1 MENYKEKL
9 KKENIILSICFVIL
23 AVCSALGFAAE
34 EGLLPLTPNAGDS
47 HWQSMWRGFM
57 SGAAM
62 GVGGLMLFGLIR
74 NRLAMK
80 DEKKLRKLYV
90 KMHDEREIQ
99 LFHNARSAAMSVFLI
114 FGLIAVIV
122 TGYFNATVSITLL
135 VCVSACSG
143 LCMCFKLYYSK
154 KY

>member
-1 MENYKEKL
+1 MKHYRETL
-9 KKENIILSICFVIL
+9 KTQTILLSICIVIL
-23 AVCSALGFAAE
+23 AVFSILGFAAE
-34 EGLLPLTPNAGDS
+34 AGWVYLTPSAGDS

-62 GVGGLMLFGLIR
+62 GVLALMLFGLIR
-74 NRLAMK
+74 NLLAIK
-80 DEKKLRKLYV
+80 DEKKLKKLYV
-90 KMHDEREIQ
+90 TTHDERQIQ

-122 TGYFNATVSITLL
+122 TGYFSAVVSITLL
-135 VCVSACSG
+135 ICVLFCSV
-143 LCMCFKLYYSK
+143 LCMCFKIYYSK

>member
-9 KKENIILSICFVIL
+9 KKQNIVLSICIVIL
-23 AVCSALGFAAE
+23 AMFSILGFAAE
-34 EGLLPLTPNAGDS
+34 AGLVALSPSAGDS

-62 GVGGLMLFGLIR
+62 GVLALTVFGLVR
-74 NRLAMK
+74 NLLAAK
-80 DEKKLRKLYV
+80 DEKKLKKLYI

-99 LFHNARSAAMSVFLI
+99 LFHNARSAAMSLFLI

-122 TGYFNATVSITLL
+122 TGYFSATVSITLL
-135 VCVSACSG
+135 VCVFSCSVM
-143 LCMCFKLYYSK
+143 CMCFKLYYSRK
-154 KY
+154 F